1 MNNIRIA
8 LVQDAERE
16 SKEAAFAALEKSI
29 AEAAQNGAKII
40 CTQELF
46 PTPYFCRTQDP
57 DLFDLADEIPGS
69 VTERFSAVAKKYNVV
84 LILSLFE
91 KRAPG
96 LAHNTAAIID
106 ADGTFLGKYRKMHIP
121 QDPGFEEKFYF
132 TPGDLGFKT
141 FQTKYAKI
149 GVIICWDQWY
159 PESARL
165 TALSGAEI
173 IFCPTAIGRIAA
185 EPAELGVLQREAW
198 LNVQCGHSVA
208 NGCYYAAVNRVG
220 TEAGTTFWGSSFV
233 CDFYGRRIAEGS
245 QDKQEIVYADC
256 DLKAMEDHRRMWP
269 FFRDRRIDAYNGIME
284 RFHD

>member
-1 MNNIRIA
+1 MKNVRVA
-8 LVQDAERE
+8 LIQDSERE
-16 SKEAAFAALEKSI
+16 SKEAAFAALERSI
-29 AEAAQNGAKII
+29 ADAAAGGANIV

-46 PTPYFCRTQDP
+46 PTPYFCRVQNP
-57 DLFDLADEIPGS
+57 ENFDLADEIPGP
-69 VTERFSAVAKKYNVV
+69 VTDRFSRIAEKFNVV

-96 LAHNTAAIID
+96 IAHNTAAVID
-106 ADGTFLGKYRKMHIP
+106 ANGEFLGKYRKMHIP

-132 TPGDLGFKT
+132 TPGDLGFRT
-141 FQTKYAKI
+141 FQTQFAKI
-149 GVIICWDQWY
+149 GTIICWDQWY
-159 PESARL
+159 PESVRL

-173 IFCPTAIGRIAA
+173 IFCPTAIGRIAS
-185 EPAELGVLQREAW
+185 EPAELGELQRQAW

-220 TEAGTTFWGSSFV
+220 TEAGTTFWGSSFL

-245 QDKQEIVYADC
+245 EDRREIVYGDC
-256 DLKAMEDHRRMWP
+256 DLEAMEEHRRMWP
-269 FFRDRRIDAYNGIME
+269 FFRDRRIDAYSGILE